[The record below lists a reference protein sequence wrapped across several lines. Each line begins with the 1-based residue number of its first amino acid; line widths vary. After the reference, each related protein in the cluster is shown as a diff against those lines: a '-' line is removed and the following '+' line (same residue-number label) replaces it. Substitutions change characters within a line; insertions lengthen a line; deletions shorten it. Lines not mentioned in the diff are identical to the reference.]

1 MKPTT
6 TDAQAAALADQKE
19 ALRHILIAS
28 YSLRPEIKT
37 KVRALHIAT
46 ALSVLVNGD
55 PFQWKPLIPLAE
67 TVIAEEEA

>member
-37 KVRALHIAT
+37 KIRALHIAT

-55 PFQWKPLIPLAE
+55 PFNWQPLISMAE
-67 TVIAEEEA
+67 TVMAEEEA